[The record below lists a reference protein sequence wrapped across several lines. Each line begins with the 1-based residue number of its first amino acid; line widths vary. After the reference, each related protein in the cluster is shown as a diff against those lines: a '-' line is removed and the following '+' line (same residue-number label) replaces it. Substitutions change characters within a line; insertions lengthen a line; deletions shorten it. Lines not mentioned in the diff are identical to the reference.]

1 VVGDGSAPPRRRGS
15 IVWPVLLIAVGSI
28 FLLQNLGILPWD
40 AWRQIWRLW
49 PLVLVL
55 VGVELLFGGRVRGAP
70 LVVLVLALLGGGVVL
85 LSTIPVARIAASPW
99 ETRTFEQPLQGATQ
113 ADIRVEFGAGRLE
126 VGALPAGGDKLSTA
140 TYEGPAELLPREPR
154 ASVSNGRAEVRYTL
168 GNGDRGPIN
177 LLPLLS
183 GERRSPSLSVALAPG
198 VQQNLRITAGAS
210 EARVDLSKLRVS
222 QLDLETGASTTWL
235 RLPEAAG
242 TTTAQVQAGAA
253 QVEIELP
260 EGVAAQVRYEGG
272 LSALHVENPRLVR
285 EGGDG
290 RYRTADYETNP
301 NKVELRIETG
311 ASTVTVR

>member
-55 VGVELLFGGRVRGAP
+55 VGVELLFGGRVRGTS
-70 LVVLVLALLGGGVVL
+70 LLVLVLALLGGGVVL

-99 ETRTFEQPLQGATQ
+99 ESRSFEQPLQGVTQ
-113 ADIRVEFGAGRLE
+113 ADVRVEFGAGRLE
-126 VGALPAGGDKLSTA
+126 VGALPAGGTKLSTA
-140 TYEGPAELLPREPR
+140 SYEGPAELLPREPR
-154 ASVSNGRAEVRYTL
+154 SSASNGRADVRYTL
-168 GNGDRGPIN
+168 GDRGDGFN
-177 LLPLLS
+177 LLPFLR
-183 GERRSPSLSVALAPG
+183 GERRAPSLIVSLAPE
-198 VQQNLRITAGAS
+198 VPQSLRITTGAAES
-210 EARVDLSKLRVS
+210 RVDLSKLRVS
-222 QLDLETGASTTWL
+222 QLDLETGASSTWL

-242 TTTAQVQAGAA
+242 TTTAQIEAGAA
-253 QVEIELP
+253 NVEIELP
-260 EGVAAQVRYEGG
+260 EGVAAQLRYEGG

-285 EGGDG
+285 EGGNG
-290 RYRTADYETNP
+290 RYRTGDYDTNP
-301 NKVELRIETG
+301 NKVDLRIETG